1 MCRMFAL
8 EYTIKKFKWLKRT
21 SGSQIR
27 VTRYLNN
34 IELSNHIKTLHDNR
48 YTINVIITPAKKFWW
63 YMCISLFVSL
73 SVYPCNRVRSI
84 SFFLWRDTGIKF
96 LLHTK
101 ITHDLGCVLIL
112 TQDHLGNL
120 KVTGKKSALFLSDL
134 YLSYGKTSESSTL
147 HKDC

>member
-8 EYTIKKFKWLKRT
+8 EYTMKKFKWLKKT

-48 YTINVIITPAKKFWW
+48 YTINVIITPAKKFWG

-73 SVYPCNRVRSI
+73 SVYPCNRVRSR
-84 SFFLWRDTGIKF
+84 SFFNGGTCIKF

-101 ITHDLGCVLIL
+101 ITHELERKVHYICLIYISLMEKYRRVLPYTKIA
-112 TQDHLGNL
+112 DNL
-120 KVTGKKSALFLSDL
+120 RVYYDFGPRPF
-134 YLSYGKTSESSTL
+134 
-147 HKDC
+147 

>member
-8 EYTIKKFKWLKRT
+8 EYTMKKFKWLKKT

-48 YTINVIITPAKKFWW
+48 YTINVIVTPAKKFWG

-73 SVYPCNRVRSI
+73 SVYPYYL
-84 SFFLWRDTGIKF
+84 FFNGGTCIKF

-112 TQDHLGNL
+112 TQDHLGNV
-120 KVTGKKSALFLSDL
+120 KVTRKKSALYLSDL
-134 YLSYGKTSESSTL
+134 YLSYGKISESSTL

>member
-8 EYTIKKFKWLKRT
+8 EYTMKKFKWLKRT
-21 SGSQIR
+21 FGSQIR

-48 YTINVIITPAKKFWW
+48 YTINVIIIPTKTFWG

-84 SFFLWRDTGIKF
+84 SYLWRDTGIKF
-96 LLHTK
+96 IFHTK
-101 ITHDLGCVLIL
+101 IAYDLRVCIDFDTRLESKVHYIFLIYI
-112 TQDHLGNL
+112 
-120 KVTGKKSALFLSDL
+120 FLIV
-134 YLSYGKTSESSTL
+134 
-147 HKDC
+147 

>member
-1 MCRMFAL
+1 MCRMFVL
-8 EYTIKKFKWLKRT
+8 EYTMKKFEWLKKT

-48 YTINVIITPAKKFWW
+48 YTINVIITPAKKFWG

-73 SVYPCNRVRSI
+73 SVYPCNRVRSRY
-84 SFFLWRDTGIKF
+84 FFFNLGTCIKF

-101 ITHDLGCVLIL
+101 ITHELERKVHYICLIYISLMEKYRRVLPYTKIA
-112 TQDHLGNL
+112 DNL
-120 KVTGKKSALFLSDL
+120 RVYYDFGPRPF
-134 YLSYGKTSESSTL
+134 
-147 HKDC
+147 